1 MHRNRL
7 GSTAEMTE
15 ARRNSVSFCAL
26 FLSSHHKLGSPQ
38 QCPLDLRVG
47 EGTDCLPRRL
57 GIACRSGVSRFQRS
71 VPMKNIE
78 NVRVRHAV
86 ERALAQNGFNLS
98 AFFGCTA

>member
-1 MHRNRL
+1 MHGGRL
-7 GSTAEMTE
+7 EVPGGNDKE
-15 ARRNSVSFCAL
+15 ASAQPGRVRAL
-26 FLSSHHKLGSPQ
+26 LLSSHHKLGSPQ

-47 EGTDCLPRRL
+47 EGTDYLPRRL

-98 AFFGCTA
+98 AFFG